1 MKHHCKFLI
10 SKKRIALWSAIITS
24 IVMFLLLIANIWLG
38 HLFNHSSNT
47 IYLSHIKYS
56 DSLFIQM
63 EKKIPTP
70 CAPSLRHI
78 RCKDTTTQ
86 KALEQ
91 IALSNDSLAHALAYY
106 KLLTHKLVQ
115 DNEVRQNDIR
125 QETNNIINKINGD
138 LSFWIFILSVICGFV
153 PLAIGLY
160 NAQQDAKFIKQV
172 SEANDR
178 LMSSYKQH
186 IDNALNIH
194 IEKTKEQIE
203 IYRGC
208 YEKLEEDWKME
219 KQNNADFQSYLTL
232 MQNYVRITTLTR
244 RSQFQGS
251 YNRKAIT
258 EGLLYTMAINGPACL
273 KSKLTKDNGY
283 LKIAHCIAALL
294 DGFELLEP
302 FIETRTTGK
311 LIWKAIEKLR
321 RAQEYMDK
329 GNIINEELLD
339 EICVT
344 IENLGNSLPAKIIT
358 SS

>member
-1 MKHHCKFLI
+1 
-10 SKKRIALWSAIITS
+10 
-24 IVMFLLLIANIWLG
+24 
-38 HLFNHSSNT
+38 
-47 IYLSHIKYS
+47 
-56 DSLFIQM
+56 M

-70 CAPSLRHI
+70 CAPSIRHI
-78 RCKDTTTQ
+78 HCKDTIAQ
-86 KALEQ
+86 RALER

-106 KLLTHKLVQ
+106 KLLTHKLTQ

-153 PLAIGLY
+153 PLTIGLY

-178 LMSSYKQH
+178 LMSSYKEH
-186 IDNALNIH
+186 IGNALNKHIKQTEEQIKKYDECNKR
-194 IEKTKEQIE
+194 IEKEWTN
-203 IYRGC
+203 
-208 YEKLEEDWKME
+208 E

-251 YNRKAIT
+251 YNRKTIT

-283 LKIAHCIAALL
+283 LKMTHCIAALL

-302 FIETRTTGK
+302 FIETRTIGK
-311 LIWKAIEKLR
+311 LVWKAIEKLR
-321 RAQEYMDK
+321 QAQKYMDK

-339 EICVT
+339 EICET
-344 IENLGNSLPAKIIT
+344 IEELGNSLPAKIIT